1 MRQCLK
7 NSLLAI
13 FFLLTPTFA
22 IGATF
27 LAGTEDVP
35 LPRFL
40 QIDETETFAFDTDE
54 GKLFISKGYTEQ
66 SAKQIIDFYTQ
77 TLPQLGW
84 TQQKDNSFVREGDTL
99 CITTQRARIDNH
111 ELTSVAFQ
119 LITKTK

>member
-7 NSLLAI
+7 NSLFAI
-13 FFLLTPTFA
+13 FFLLIPAFA

-35 LPRFL
+35 LPQFL
-40 QIDETETFAFDTDE
+40 QIDETETFAFDTNE

-66 SAKQIIDFYTQ
+66 NAKQIIDFYTQ

-84 TQQKDNSFVREGDTL
+84 TQQKDNSFVREDDTL
-99 CITTQRARIDNH
+99 RITTQRARIDNQ

>member
-7 NSLLAI
+7 NSLFAI
-13 FFLLTPTFA
+13 FFLLIPTFA

-35 LPRFL
+35 VPSFL
-40 QIDETETFAFDTDE
+40 QIDEAETFAFDTDE

-66 SAKQIIDFYTQ
+66 NAKKVIDFYTQ
-77 TLPQLGW
+77 SLPQLGW
-84 TQQKDNSFVREGDTL
+84 TQQKDNSFAREGDTL
-99 CITTQRARIDNH
+99 RITAQPDRIDNH
-111 ELTSVAFQ
+111 TLTSVAFQ